1 MGDLVFD
8 VRRESAF
15 GCTVTVK
22 GLTSAEAYAYKRQHP
37 EATITPRKLLPCAQR
52 RANDARIA
60 TPSPAGPSPATGRG
74 GDL

>member
-8 VRRESAF
+8 VTF
-15 GCTVTVK
+15 KDGPW
-22 GLTSAEAYAYKRQHP
+22 TSYYIGMSGAEAAKMRIRHP
-37 EATITPRKLLPCAQR
+37 DARIIPRKLLPCAQR
-52 RANDARIA
+52 PATARIA